1 LRTIAKVIETHRK
14 RATAMRPD
22 DRRAAIVATTLPL
35 IVEHGATVT
44 TGQIAAASG
53 VAEGTVFR
61 VFADKQELL
70 AACLDA
76 AFDPAEPVAT
86 LRQIPRHLPVR
97 DRLLRATDTVAE
109 HWDRALSVGHAV
121 HTACTGP
128 SRAGSSGSPGAAM
141 RELISAL
148 AELLAPDVTALRL
161 SPERTAQLFLLT
173 VTSDRMLRLRMGGLG
188 APALG
193 DVEELVDVFLH
204 GALRGEHG

>member
-1 LRTIAKVIETHRK
+1 
-14 RATAMRPD
+14 MRPD

-35 IVEHGATVT
+35 ILEHGATVT

-76 AFDPAEPVAT
+76 AFDPADPVAT

-97 DRLLRATDTVAE
+97 DRLLQATGTVAE

-121 HTACTGP
+121 HAACTGP
-128 SRAGSSGSPGAAM
+128 PRAGSPSSPGAAM

-148 AELLAPDVTALRL
+148 ADLLAPDATALRL
-161 SPERTAQLFLLT
+161 SPDRTAQLFLLT

-193 DVEELVDVFLH
+193 DTEELVDVFLH